1 MKHIRNNGPLA
12 LAFLFLAF
20 MVLTAT
26 VGHASENPRI
36 AEGSKV
42 TFLYVLTVPG
52 SVVVDLRDVG
62 EFIQG
67 QHQILPALER
77 EMNGMRAGEEKSV
90 ELSADQGFGTY
101 DATKRKEISRLDLP
115 VGTKKGDILQ
125 DKQGQPAIVTEM
137 SDSAAV
143 LDYNHPLAGQTVF
156 VQLKVLKVEDP
167 SL

>member
-1 MKHIRNNGPLA
+1 MNRIYKNSSLAPL
-12 LAFLFLAF
+12 FLLLAF
-20 MVLTAT
+20 MVLPAN
-26 VGHASENPRI
+26 VGHAAENPRI

-42 TFLYVLTVPG
+42 TFLYVVTVPG

-77 EMNGMRAGEEKSV
+77 EMDGMKAGEEKSV
-90 ELSADQGFGTY
+90 ELSAEQGFGRY
-101 DATKRKEISRLDLP
+101 DAMKRKEVSPIDLP

-125 DKQGQPAIVTEM
+125 DKQGRPAIVTEM
-137 SDSAAV
+137 SESVAV

-167 SL
+167 S